1 MDKVEQLIIQALK
14 VEALQK
20 PNEKIIAGKEV
31 FTYREFAEI
40 LNSHKLQKSH
50 RKLVDA
56 FLKSA
61 VKLFNEN
68 PTYKQ
73 HIMKLAGVET

>member
-1 MDKVEQLIIQALK
+1 MGKVEEIIIQALK
-14 VEALQK
+14 AEALQK
-20 PNEKIIAGKEV
+20 PNEKIIAGKEIL
-31 FTYREFAEI
+31 TYREFAEI
-40 LNSHKLQKSH
+40 LDSKKLQQNHK
-50 RKLVDA
+50 KLVDA